1 MAENTAREIWVNKL
15 LDPNPFLVGPAAEM
29 EPRKLERYLRARLVF
44 DDAVPAPTPA
54 WNVDRTRH
62 AVLSSGGKDSLLS
75 YALLAEMGLEPQPIF
90 VNESGRHWYTALNA
104 YREMSANVPGT
115 ARVWSSCDRVFT
127 WMLRRLPF
135 IRPDFAGVR
144 ADIYPVRLWTVAVFL
159 VGALP
164 LMKKRGIGR
173 IVIGDEFDTSTRVNR
188 HGITH
193 YDGLYD
199 QSRWFDN
206 ALTRHF
212 RRKRWGVAQFSILRP
227 LSEMLIQRILA
238 ERYPDVLRLQVSC
251 HATHVEGDRVHPCGK
266 CEKCRRIV
274 GMLTAFG
281 ADPGVCGYTAAQ
293 IEICLKELRDRPVK
307 QEAAGVSHL
316 RALLAELGKM
326 PAESGARR
334 HPEIENVRFDAER
347 SPVDAIP
354 LDLRRPLLRIFL
366 EHARGVVERHG
377 RLWMDLDPK
386 DPKLDRPYSLE
397 GSDTDRADDAQ
408 RTERKRP
415 WVLGELTWPE
425 AKRRFKEVDLAL
437 LPVGAL
443 EQHGPH
449 SPLDTDAYDAEQ
461 LALRVAERCAD
472 PRPLV
477 LPLIPYGVSYHHED
491 FAGTISVSNEALGRF
506 VYEVGVEAARN
517 GIIKLIIINGHGGN
531 AATLQFAAQMINRD
545 AHIFT
550 CVDSGETSDEEISKV
565 VETPGDV
572 HAGETETSTT
582 LALRPHLVDMS
593 KAKPFAPKFSTD
605 FLDFSGRRSVEWYAR
620 TRRISPQGILGD
632 PTKATAEKGERIWEI
647 MVSNL
652 VEMVEHLKR
661 LSLDEIHERRY

>member
-1 MAENTAREIWVNKL
+1 
-15 LDPNPFLVGPAAEM
+15 
-29 EPRKLERYLRARLVF
+29 
-44 DDAVPAPTPA
+44 
-54 WNVDRTRH
+54 
-62 AVLSSGGKDSLLS
+62 
-75 YALLAEMGLEPQPIF
+75 
-90 VNESGRHWYTALNA
+90 
-104 YREMSANVPGT
+104 
-115 ARVWSSCDRVFT
+115 
-127 WMLRRLPF
+127 
-135 IRPDFAGVR
+135 
-144 ADIYPVRLWTVAVFL
+144 
-159 VGALP
+159 
-164 LMKKRGIGR
+164 
-173 IVIGDEFDTSTRVNR
+173 
-188 HGITH
+188 
-193 YDGLYD
+193 
-199 QSRWFDN
+199 
-206 ALTRHF
+206 
-212 RRKRWGVAQFSILRP
+212 
-227 LSEMLIQRILA
+227 
-238 ERYPDVLRLQVSC
+238 
-251 HATHVEGDRVHPCGK
+251 
-266 CEKCRRIV
+266 
-274 GMLTAFG
+274 
-281 ADPGVCGYTAAQ
+281 
-293 IEICLKELRDRPVK
+293 
-307 QEAAGVSHL
+307 
-316 RALLAELGKM
+316 
-326 PAESGARR
+326 
-334 HPEIENVRFDAER
+334 
-347 SPVDAIP
+347 
-354 LDLRRPLLRIFL
+354 
-366 EHARGVVERHG
+366 
-377 RLWMDLDPK
+377 
-386 DPKLDRPYSLE
+386 
-397 GSDTDRADDAQ
+397 
-408 RTERKRP
+408 
-415 WVLGELTWPE
+415 VLGELTWPE

-550 CVDSGETSDEEISKV
+550 CVDSGETSDEDISKV

-593 KAKPFAPKFSTD
+593 KAKAFAPKFSTD